1 MGYSGHDKFN
11 PIPSLCRSPEGLY
24 QSLKP
29 NEIQNWRA
37 DGGGSDP
44 EPVSQGSPESEEMSR
59 KARARPSL
67 GNEDARAEAGEHTHT
82 GALAFLPCLPGS
94 DNQGLCQS
102 C

>member
-11 PIPSLCRSPEGLY
+11 PIPSLRRSPEGLC

-29 NEIQNWRA
+29 NEIQNCRA
-37 DGGGSDP
+37 DRGGSDT
-44 EPVSQGSPESEEMSR
+44 EQVSQGSLESEEMSR
-59 KARARPSL
+59 KAGGRPSP
-67 GNEDARAEAGEHTHT
+67 GNEDARDEAGEHTQT